1 MARTETTK
9 TSEQPHTPPSPAELA
24 SFETQAEISPGVV
37 FVQDPYQ
44 VPPRFIYVGPRAE
57 EVLGHPASAFTEDP
71 TLWLRSVHPDDRARV
86 KAQVDDAIANELELE
101 LNFRMVRADGCVR
114 RVHTLSKVVRDDD
127 GRMRARQGVLFDV
140 TELHDAYDRIAD
152 MEAKYRLLVEH
163 MPVATYV
170 DEGYDPLVSRYV
182 SPQFVEL
189 TGYSEQEWHE
199 HPEYWPAIIHDDDRA
214 AVIEAWK
221 QMPVSLG
228 RSWSEVYRIVRPD
241 GDIRWVHDV
250 AQVRFRDNV
259 PIFEGAF
266 HDITELKI
274 LEQTLTETNER
285 LRAADGSRERFFV
298 TASHELRT
306 PITAL
311 LGFADVLERGWDDLS
326 DEEKLEHVGTI
337 KQQGHRLA
345 RLVGD
350 LLAAADLDRQVPS
363 AGRRDIPLRRALD
376 SAVRASVGNPFDA
389 DIRIDGGLE
398 VSCDPDALRLILEN
412 LISNAERYGS
422 PPVVVTATASDEA
435 VEVRIADAGPGV
447 PDDLRDHL
455 FERFAMSETMERRV
469 QQGFGLGLAVARELA
484 RANGGD
490 LSYAEEPSGG
500 AVFVLTLAPA
510 SLAPDDE
517 PRWVDWRLR

>member
-1 MARTETTK
+1 MSRTETF
-9 TSEQPHTPPSPAELA
+9 EGARGPRPDQGGLA
-24 SFETQAEISPGVV
+24 SFEALAETGPGLV

-44 VPPRFIYVGPRAE
+44 VPPRFIYVAPQAQE
-57 EVLGHPASAFTEDP
+57 ILGHPASALMEDP

-86 KAQVDDAIANELELE
+86 KAQVDEAIANERELE
-101 LNFRMVRADGCVR
+101 LNFRMVRPDGCVR
-114 RVHTLSKVVRDDD
+114 RVHSYSKVVRDDD
-127 GRMRARQGVLFDV
+127 GRMRARQGVLFDM

-189 TGYSEQEWHE
+189 TGYSEQEWNE
-199 HPEYWPAIIHDDDRA
+199 HPDYWPAIIHEDDRP

-221 QMPVSLG
+221 LMPLSLG
-228 RSWSEVYRIVRPD
+228 TSWSQVYRIVRPD

-259 PIFEGAF
+259 PVFEGAF

-274 LEQTLTETNER
+274 LEQTLTEANER
-285 LRAADGSRERFFV
+285 LRAADESRERFFV

-326 DEEKLEHVGTI
+326 DEEKLDHIGTI

-350 LLAAADLDRQVPS
+350 LLAAADLDRHVLS
-363 AGRRDIPLRRALD
+363 AGRRDIGLRRALD
-376 SAVRASVGNPFDA
+376 SAVRASVGNPFDV
-389 DIRIDGGLE
+389 DVRVDGGLE

-422 PPVVVTATASDEA
+422 PPVVVTATASDQE

-455 FERFAMSETMERRV
+455 FERFAMSQTMERRV
-469 QQGFGLGLAVARELA
+469 QQGFALGLAVARELA

-490 LSYAEEPSGG
+490 LTYEGDPSGG

-510 SLAPDDE
+510 SLTADDQ

>member
-1 MARTETTK
+1 MSRTETF
-9 TSEQPHTPPSPAELA
+9 EGARGPRPDHGELA
-24 SFETQAEISPGVV
+24 SFETLAETGPGLV

-44 VPPRFIYVGPRAE
+44 VPPRFTYVAPRAQE
-57 EVLGHPASAFTEDP
+57 ILGHPASALMEDP

-86 KAQVDDAIANELELE
+86 KAQVDEAIANERELE
-101 LNFRMVRADGCVR
+101 LNFRMVRPDGSVR
-114 RVHTLSKVVRDDD
+114 RVHSYSKVVRDDD
-127 GRMRARQGVLFDV
+127 GRMRARQGVLFDM

-152 MEAKYRLLVEH
+152 IEAKYRLLVEH

-189 TGYSEQEWHE
+189 TGYPEHEWHE
-199 HPEYWPAIIHDDDRA
+199 HPELWPAIIHEDDRP

-221 QMPVSLG
+221 QMPVSLE
-228 RSWSEVYRIVRPD
+228 RAWSQVYRIVRPD

-250 AQVRFRDNV
+250 AQVRFRENV

-274 LEQTLTETNER
+274 LEQTLTEANER
-285 LRAADGSRERFFV
+285 LRAADESRERFFV

-311 LGFADVLERGWDDLS
+311 LGFADVLERGWADLS
-326 DEEKLEHVGTI
+326 DEEKLDHIGTI

-363 AGRRDIPLRRALD
+363 AGRRDVGLRRALD
-376 SAVRASVGNPFDA
+376 SAVRSSVGNPFDV

-398 VSCDPDALRLILEN
+398 VSCDPDALRLMLEN
-412 LISNAERYGS
+412 LISNAERYGR
-422 PPVVVTATASDEA
+422 PPVAVTATTSDEA

-447 PDDLRDHL
+447 PDDVRDHL
-455 FERFAMSETMERRV
+455 FQRFAMSQTMERRV

-490 LSYAEEPSGG
+490 LSYEGDPSGG
-500 AVFVLTLAPA
+500 AVFVLTLAAA
-510 SLAPDDE
+510 SLASDE
-517 PRWVDWRLR
+517 QPRWVDWRLR